1 MPTNPAQPGKDAIV
15 LHPHDQAVEEVAMR
29 PSPIPCLSAEGDD
42 EDENWGAGEPGVDY
56 EDDED
61 L

>member
-1 MPTNPAQPGKDAIV
+1 MRYPR
-15 LHPHDQAVEEVAMR
+15 DQAADESAVHPA
-29 PSPIPCLSAEGDD
+29 PAPCLPEEDED
-42 EDENWGAGEPGVDY
+42 EDENWGAGEPGIDY

>member
-1 MPTNPAQPGKDAIV
+1 V

-29 PSPIPCLSAEGDD
+29 PGPLPCLPAADD
-42 EDENWGAGEPGVDY
+42 SEDENWGAGEPGVDY
-56 EDDED
+56 EDDAD